1 MTFEQ
6 PGPMQPSD
14 LEQRRDR
21 QLLERMSGGN
31 EDAFRDLFRRYG
43 SATVGIAGRLLG
55 NRELAEETAQEVF
68 LSIWRRPEAYDP
80 LRGSVRSWILTQAH
94 HRAVDVVRRE
104 ESHRR
109 RNEKVS
115 TIVLDEPGADVVVEE
130 RWLEGRRREVRRAL
144 ESLPEDQRRVI
155 EVTYFEGLTHREA
168 AQRLGVPL
176 GTVKSRTLT
185 AMKRLRDKITMG
197 GDEG

>member
-1 MTFEQ
+1 MMTFEQ
-6 PGPMQPSD
+6 PDPAQPSD

-21 QLLERMSGGN
+21 QLLERMSGGS

-115 TIVLDEPGADVVVEE
+115 TIILDE
-130 RWLEGRRREVRRAL
+130 
-144 ESLPEDQRRVI
+144 
-155 EVTYFEGLTHREA
+155 
-168 AQRLGVPL
+168 
-176 GTVKSRTLT
+176 
-185 AMKRLRDKITMG
+185 
-197 GDEG
+197 